1 MGIFGR
7 SGDTSELENRVAR
20 LEDQVRQLNQLVRSL
35 TSDSEPGN
43 WPVVPASGDVTEQPD
58 WLFEVQALVAQGK
71 KIEAIKRTREAT
83 GLGLKE
89 AKDYVDGL

>member
-1 MGIFGR
+1 MGIFGG
-7 SGDTSELENRVAR
+7 SGDTRDLENRVAR
-20 LEDQVRQLNQLVRSL
+20 LEDQVRQLTQLVRSL
-35 TSDSEPGN
+35 TTDADPGT
-43 WPVVPASGDVTEQPD
+43 WPAVPTGGDIATQPD
-58 WLFEVQALVAQGK
+58 WLFEVQALVSQGK